1 VNAPAPRPSPL
12 YRFVATATRPLLERV
27 FRLRASGLENLPVEG
42 GYVLA
47 ANHCSNFDPWPLGM
61 PLFPQRHLRFM
72 AKSELFWPPL
82 GWVIDAGG
90 GFPVRRGERDEEA
103 IATAVRLCRE
113 GHVVAMFP
121 EGTRRAK
128 GLVKKHEARWRT
140 GAARIAL
147 EAQVPLV
154 PAAIFGT
161 DRLAKLPRLEVAY
174 GAPIALD
181 DLPDTDVHRAS
192 VEATRRLQEWIETME
207 LSLAAGRSE
216 DA

>member
-1 VNAPAPRPSPL
+1 MSTSPPRPSLL
-12 YRFVATATRPLLERV
+12 YRGVATATRPLLERA
-27 FRLRASGLENLPVEG
+27 FRLHASGAENLPAEG

-82 GWVIDAGG
+82 SWVIDAGG

-103 IATAVRLCRE
+103 IATAVALCRD

-121 EGTRRAK
+121 EGTRRSK

-147 EAQVPLV
+147 EADVPLV
-154 PAAIFGT
+154 PAAILGT
-161 DRLAKLPRLEVAY
+161 DRLSRMPRLQIRY
-174 GAPIALD
+174 GAPVPLADLDRD
-181 DLPDTDVHRAS
+181 DLQHAS
-192 VEATRRLQEWIETME
+192 VEATRRLQEQVEGME
-207 LSLAAGRSE
+207 RSLAQE
-216 DA
+216 D